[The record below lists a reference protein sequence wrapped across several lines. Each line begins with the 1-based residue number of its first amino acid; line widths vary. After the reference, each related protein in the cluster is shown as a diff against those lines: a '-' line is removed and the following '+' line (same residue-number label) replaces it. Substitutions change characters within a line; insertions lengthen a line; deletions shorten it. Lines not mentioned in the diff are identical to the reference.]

1 MIPQPWI
8 KQACARLGPFPSRY
22 ISFDIETTGLSP
34 NQDLLAQ
41 TAFLLFEDD
50 KLVREE
56 TFWVDHITPMLPVH
70 RLQLEAKLAD
80 TRQKI
85 ESKPSR
91 FNVKYAVSV
100 ETMRSGVSVSR
111 AKDSIRSWLNFSR
124 GERIPMVGHN
134 PKFDVRFMTAFI
146 GDFQAFDDIQM
157 IDTDVVE
164 RAVQAMPQQIQH
176 RDWFEFCKNC
186 SGLGGNKFKS
196 NLSGW
201 CADKYGW
208 HERQMVDMNQAH
220 DAWCDA
226 WLSHLLLQEYKAAAT
241 YGS

>member
-8 KQACARLGPFPSRY
+8 KQACVRLGPLPSRY
-22 ISFDIETTGLSP
+22 ISFDIETTGVASY
-34 NQDLLAQ
+34 DLLAQ
-41 TAFLLFEDD
+41 AAFLLFEDD
-50 KLVREE
+50 KLIREE
-56 TFWVDHITPMLPVH
+56 VFWVDHVTPMLPVH
-70 RLQLEAKLAD
+70 RQQLEVKLAD

-100 ETMRSGVSVSR
+100 EKMQSGVPVER
-111 AKDSIRSWLNFSR
+111 AKASVRSWLDFSR
-124 GERIPMVGHN
+124 GERIPMLGHN
-134 PKFDVRFMTAFI
+134 PKFDVRFIQPFI
-146 GDFQAFDDIQM
+146 GDLQAFDAIQM
-157 IDTDVVE
+157 IDTDVIE
-164 RAVQAMPQQIQH
+164 RAVQALPQLRH

-201 CADKYGW
+201 CADKYRW

-226 WLSHLLLQEYKAAAT
+226 WLSHLLLQEYKAAAA
-241 YGS
+241 YGG